1 VNSSPP
7 TPTPAPSTAAPSAG
21 DARTDAATVPASATP
36 AATAAANEH
45 AAAACAARLNDPRNP
60 YHVTQASRIYFL
72 PNLMTAGNLFCGF
85 MAIINC
91 IQARLAETAIDG
103 RYLDGLPIDHY
114 RMAVWLILIA
124 AFFDLLDGRLARIGG
139 RESLFGAE
147 FDSLA
152 DVVSFGLAPALLMF
166 FFIISPT
173 QGIMWFRN
181 VGWFV
186 GFVYLLCAA
195 IRLARF
201 NIITNPLLLR
211 DTEGDISGGGPAAT
225 AASSSKDFIG
235 LPVPAAAGTVAAL
248 VLFLTQLAASDKSL
262 NRWALVLPFLMLL
275 IAALMVSK
283 VRYPSGKKVDLQ
295 TTTRLSTFIF
305 ILVAAGLV
313 VALKEV
319 ALLILTLGYLFYGL
333 VRHFRQSPPKPPQAT
348 LGKTM

>member
-1 VNSSPP
+1 MPHHPSSR
-7 TPTPAPSTAAPSAG
+7 PA
-21 DARTDAATVPASATP
+21 
-36 AATAAANEH
+36 AATAATHPHAPEKTAAPATSVAAESAPPHNPPH
-45 AAAACAARLNDPRNP
+45 AAPLSADDPRNP
-60 YHVTQASRIYFL
+60 YNVTQASRIYFL

-91 IQARLAETAIDG
+91 IQARLAETAVDG
-103 RYLDGLPIDHY
+103 RYLDGQPVEHY
-114 RMAVWLILIA
+114 RMAVWLIFAAA
-124 AFFDLLDGRLARIGG
+124 AFDLIDGRLARMGG

-152 DVVSFGLAPALLMF
+152 DVVSFGVAPALMMF

-173 QGIMWFRN
+173 QGFMWFRN

-211 DTEGDISGGGPAAT
+211 SRDSDKN
-225 AASSSKDFIG
+225 ASTSSKDFIG

-248 VLFLTQLAASDKSL
+248 VLFLTQLVESDKSL
-262 NRWALVLPFLMLL
+262 NRWALALPFLMLL
-275 IAALMVSK
+275 IALLMVSK

-295 TTTRLSTFIF
+295 TTTRMGTFIL

-313 VALKEV
+313 IALKEI
-319 ALLILTLGYLFYGL
+319 ALLILTLGYIFYGL
-333 VRHFRQSPPKPPQAT
+333 IRHFRRVQSAKGQRLRT
-348 LGKTM
+348 LWEEPLR